1 MNLLQITRET
11 SNKQSNLTP
20 KVTTKINTQKNSK
33 VSRRK
38 EIIKTRTEIN
48 EKELKETMQRLI
60 KLKAGSLEDKQN

>member
-1 MNLLQITRET
+1 MNLLQVTRET

-20 KVTTKINTQKNSK
+20 KVTTKINTQKNPK

>member
-1 MNLLQITRET
+1 MNLLQVTRET

-38 EIIKTRTEIN
+38 EIIKTWTEIN

-60 KLKAGSLEDKQN
+60 KLKAGSLRR